1 MEKLTVYGAELFI
14 DPKEYEFNETLVI
27 DIETDERD
35 GFVGIA
41 VSDSP
46 DRVCYFSSLSQQL
59 ISKLERS
66 RIVGHNVK
74 FDCKL
79 LVKWGCNIRPEQIL
93 ADTML
98 MSYVINTTKESHGL
112 KDLSKEILK
121 REYPTYKQIVGKGK
135 KKTTLDKQPIEI
147 VSAYCSAD
155 VRCTYDLWR
164 YFDSRLSP
172 LQRRVLENL
181 DLPLMRLLFSME
193 LKGIRVD
200 REYLQLLE
208 AKYKGIIETCER
220 RLIEKG
226 LENPRSPKQVK
237 EWLWNNGVKVENTD
251 KRTLQEHA
259 EHEAVTS
266 LLAYRELFK
275 LQSTYI
281 GPLLELS
288 VADSRIYTNFNQV
301 TYEQSDDQ
309 WKGIRTGRLSSSN
322 PNLQNIP
329 ARTDVGRVIRRAFIP
344 DPGYTLICADFEQIE
359 YRLLAHF
366 ASDKLLIQAFLDGK
380 DVHEETGKAI
390 GGDRKL
396 GKNVN
401 FAAIY
406 GAGPDKLASMC
417 KITKAQAQ
425 GFLDDYW
432 KKLPKVRQWI
442 EEVKKKARRDGGV
455 STLYGRWIEI
465 PDINSFVDP
474 IRWHAERTA
483 VNYIIQGSAAEI
495 LKLAMLECQKQ
506 GFSPL
511 LTVHDE
517 LLFNSIPS
525 FVEGN
530 KKEIGEIMSNVVKL
544 SVPIIAKVGYGKNW
558 DEAK

>member
-1 MEKLTVYGAELFI
+1 MEKLTVYGAELLI
-14 DPKEYEFNETLVI
+14 DPKEYEFHETLVI

-41 VSDSP
+41 VSDSAE
-46 DRVCYFSSLSQQL
+46 RVYYFSRLSQQL
-59 ISKLERS
+59 ISQLERS

-79 LVKWGCNIRPEQIL
+79 LVKWGCNIRPEQIR

-98 MSYVINTTKESHGL
+98 MSYVINTTKDSHGL
-112 KDLSKEILK
+112 KDLSKEILR

-135 KKTTLDKQPIEI
+135 KKLTLDKHPIEI

-155 VRCTYDLWR
+155 VRCTYDLWK
-164 YFDSRLSP
+164 YFEARLSP
-172 LQRRVLENL
+172 IQRRVLENL
-181 DLPLMRLLFSME
+181 DLPLMRLLFGME
-193 LKGIRVD
+193 IKGIAVD

-208 AKYKGIIETCER
+208 TRYKGIIETCER

-237 EWLWNNGVKVENTD
+237 EWLSASGVEVENTD
-251 KRTLQEHA
+251 KRTLQEYA
-259 EHEAVTS
+259 EHESVQA
-266 LLAYRELFK
+266 LLSYRELFK

-281 GPLLELS
+281 SPLLELS
-288 VADSRIYTNFNQV
+288 QANNRVHTSFNQV

-344 DPGYTLICADFEQIE
+344 DPGHTLICADFEQIE

-366 ASDKLLIQAFLDGK
+366 ASDQLLIQAFLDGK

-406 GAGPDKLASMC
+406 GAGSRKLAQMC
-417 KITKAQAQ
+417 KISEAKAEE
-425 GFLDDYW
+425 FLASYW
-432 KKLPKVRQWI
+432 AKLPKVKRWI
-442 EEVKKKARRDGGV
+442 EEVKKQARREGGV
-455 STLYGRWIEI
+455 TTLYGRWIPI
-465 PDINSFVDP
+465 PDLNSSVEP

-495 LKLAMLECQKQ
+495 LKLAMLECFKE
-506 GFSPL
+506 GYYPL

-517 LLFNSIPS
+517 LLFNSVPE
-525 FVEGN
+525 FVDQN
-530 KKEIGEIMSNVVKL
+530 KKNIGIIMSNVVKL
-544 SVPIIAKVGYGKNW
+544 SVPIIAKVGHGQNW